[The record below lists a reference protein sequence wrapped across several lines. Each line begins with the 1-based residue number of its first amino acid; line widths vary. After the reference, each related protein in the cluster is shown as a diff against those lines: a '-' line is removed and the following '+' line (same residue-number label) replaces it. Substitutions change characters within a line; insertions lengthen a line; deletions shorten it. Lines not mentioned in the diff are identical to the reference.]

1 MWYQDTITLFVF
13 PDGHIQMIFFHR
25 YTLRDER
32 LNFPGGSVAK
42 NLPANAGDP
51 GFTLLQEISRAGEPR
66 NPCAAPAEPARP
78 RAGLRKRG
86 SLR

>member
-1 MWYQDTITLFVF
+1 MRSSRPVQPVSLAL
-13 PDGHIQMIFFHR
+13 PASR